1 MIVPLC
7 ITLVSLRISRKEFTV
22 KVQERKDRPSE
33 LKEIK
38 MNVQTEV
45 VATIATAILA
55 IGTLN
60 APAQAQAVAPTD
72 PQIVGIVV
80 AANQI
85 DIDYAKLAL
94 SKSKNKQIHAFAR
107 QMVRDHSALQKSYS
121 ILARN

>member
-1 MIVPLC
+1 
-7 ITLVSLRISRKEFTV
+7 
-22 KVQERKDRPSE
+22 
-33 LKEIK
+33 
-38 MNVQTEV
+38 MNLYTEV

-85 DIDYAKLAL
+85 DID
-94 SKSKNKQIHAFAR
+94 
-107 QMVRDHSALQKSYS
+107 
-121 ILARN
+121 